1 MFAIISWT
9 AKNGI
14 SLDQEQ
20 LEVLGSGKFVVMNGG
35 LLEPEAAVS
44 MLYKKEM
51 WGSIIQ
57 SVHDTKRQAE
67 GVLNKELNDVESSH
81 LSSVE
86 EQQMPRKRICSLN
99 IHAETGSSGEESE
112 VENAG
117 MD

>member
-51 WGSIIQ
+51 WGGIIQ
-57 SVHDTKRQAE
+57 SVHGIKILFNIFLKAVGSIKINMGGRGGGTL
-67 GVLNKELNDVESSH
+67 VLLCVFLTNRNY
-81 LSSVE
+81 
-86 EQQMPRKRICSLN
+86 
-99 IHAETGSSGEESE
+99 
-112 VENAG
+112 
-117 MD
+117 